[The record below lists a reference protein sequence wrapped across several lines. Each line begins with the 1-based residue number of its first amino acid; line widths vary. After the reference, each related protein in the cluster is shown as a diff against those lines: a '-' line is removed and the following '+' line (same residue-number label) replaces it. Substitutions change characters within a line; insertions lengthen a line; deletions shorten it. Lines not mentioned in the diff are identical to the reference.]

1 MGVSDRIRVG
11 VIGLGYW
18 GPNLARNV
26 AELAEYELVALCD
39 VRSEALGQ
47 VARRHPDARCFLAAD
62 EIIGDDS
69 IDAVVVATTVGTHY
83 QLARDA
89 LEAGKHVFVEKPL
102 ATSSEQ
108 VRDLMSI
115 AADTGRVLMPGHT
128 FLYSPPV
135 RAIKELIDAGELGDI
150 YFVSSS
156 RVNLGLHQTDVSV
169 VWDLGPHDFSILRYW
184 LDELPAQ
191 VSAVS
196 RACII
201 PENPDVA
208 FIALSYPSGTLVH
221 SEVSWLAPS
230 KLRRTAIVGSQKM
243 VVYDDT
249 SIEPVRIFDSGAS
262 LPDPGSFGE
271 YQLSY
276 RTGSIVSPQLAATE
290 PLALELQNFAAAILR
305 GEPLVSSAEMGLDVI
320 RTIEA
325 VERSLRSGGMP
336 VPLDGEPIAELDL
349 ELTTRVGEVAH
360 GVTDI
365 EDAQEPRD
373 ANSLGTAI
381 LGAGPAGLTAAYVHA
396 KRGAPATVFE
406 ADGTVGGI
414 AKTIEFGGYRLDMG
428 GHRFFT
434 KVEPIRQLW
443 QEMLGDDF
451 LTRPRLSRIYYK
463 GKYFDY
469 PITAKDVV
477 GRLGLVE
484 ATRCA
489 LSYLAAKRHRRS
501 EADTF
506 EEWVTARF
514 GRRLYDAFFRSYTEK
529 LWGIPGSE
537 IRSLWAAQRIKNFSL
552 GKAILSILGLNR
564 EHVTTLIE
572 EFQYPRLGPG
582 QMWEAFAQNVQANG
596 VALRGNSRC
605 VSIRHAERHVDSI
618 VVQSNGDR
626 EEHAVDG
633 IVSSLPLRDLI
644 KSLDPPAPP
653 AVQTAAAKL
662 RYRDLVVVGL
672 ITSQAEPFPDNWI
685 YLHDPAIRAG
695 RVQNFGAWSSAMV
708 KPGTTC
714 LGVEYFCFEG
724 DEIWEMNDVEA
735 VALATREL
743 ESIGLIDPSCVVD
756 GIKVLVPKA
765 YPMYDSK
772 YEEAVHTVRTYL
784 GSFDNLHPCGRNGLH
799 RYNNQDHSMWTAVL
813 ASLNAL
819 DGTQH
824 DVWEV
829 NTDEDYLEQGT
840 LVEALFGSH
849 LSGALF

>member
-1 MGVSDRIRVG
+1 MAVVDPIRVG

-18 GPNLARNV
+18 GPNLARN
-26 AELAEYELVALCD
+26 LADLPEYELVALCD
-39 VRSEALGQ
+39 VRQEALAA
-47 VARRHPDARCFLAAD
+47 VARRHPSARCVLSAD
-62 EIIGDDS
+62 EVLGDES
-69 IDAVVVATTVGTHY
+69 IDAVVIATSVGSHY
-83 QLARDA
+83 HLARAA

-102 ATSSEQ
+102 AASSAE
-108 VRDLMSI
+108 VRDLISRAA
-115 AADTGRVLMPGHT
+115 AADRVLMPGHT

-135 RAIKELIDAGELGDI
+135 RTIKELIDNGELGDI
-150 YFVSSS
+150 YFVTSS
-156 RVNLGLHQTDVSV
+156 RVNLGLHQADVSV

-184 LDELPAQ
+184 FDELPAQ

-249 SIEPVRIFDSGAS
+249 SNEPVRIFDSGAS
-262 LPDPGSFGE
+262 LPDPESFGE

-276 RTGSIVSPQLAATE
+276 RTGDIVSPRVAATE
-290 PLALELQNFAAAILR
+290 PLALEFQNFAGAILR
-305 GEPLVSSAEMGLDVI
+305 GEPLVSSAEIGLDVI

-325 VERSLRSGGMP
+325 VDRSLLSRGP
-336 VPLDGEPIAELDL
+336 VPLDEEPGVELDL

-360 GVTDI
+360 GIADS
-365 EDAQEPRD
+365 EDWNGRGD
-373 ANSLGTAI
+373 DNSVGTAI

-396 KRGAPATVFE
+396 KRGVRATVFE

-414 AKTIEFGGYRLDMG
+414 AKTIEFGGYRLDLG

-434 KVEPIRQLW
+434 KVDPIRRLW
-443 QEMLGDDF
+443 QEMLGDEF

-477 GRLGLVE
+477 GRLGIVE

-489 LSYLAAKRHRRS
+489 LSYLAAFRHRRA

-552 GKAILSILGLNR
+552 GKAILSILRLNR

-582 QMWEAFAQNVQANG
+582 QMWEAFAQRVEEHG
-596 VALRGNSRC
+596 VSLRDNSRC
-605 VSIRHAERHVDSI
+605 VSIRHAERHVESI
-618 VVQSNGDR
+618 MVQSNGDT
-626 EEHAVDG
+626 EEHAVDA
-633 IVSSLPLRDLI
+633 IISSLPLRDLI
-644 KSLDPPAPP
+644 MSLDPPAPST
-653 AVQTAAAKL
+653 VQAAAAKL

-672 ITSQAEPFPDNWI
+672 ITSEKEPFPDNWI
-685 YLHDPAIRAG
+685 YLHDPSIRAG
-695 RVQNFGAWSSAMV
+695 RVQNFGAWSPAMV
-708 KPGTTC
+708 RPGTTC

-735 VALATREL
+735 VELATREL
-743 ESIGLIDPSCVVD
+743 ESINLIDASCIVD

-765 YPMYDSK
+765 YPMYDSE
-772 YEEAVHTVRTYL
+772 YEKAVQTIRTYL
-784 GSFDNLHPCGRNGLH
+784 ASFDNLHPCGRNGLH

-813 ASLNAL
+813 ASLNVL

-829 NTDEDYLEQGT
+829 NTEEDYLEEGT

-849 LSGALF
+849 LSGALL